1 MSAMHTDLSAAR
13 LQIPVG
19 AASRWAMIFGGIGL
33 LGLAATASG
42 FFSEATRMESL
53 SAYLVAFFYVLTL
66 AVGTMFF
73 AALQHLVGA
82 RWSVVLRRI
91 AENYG
96 SFTPWLILLFV
107 PIAVF
112 AKDILPWMNIEGI
125 KNPEYRQAVTVAMES
140 KTWYLTVPFFFG
152 RAVIYFVC
160 ESK

>member
-91 AENYG
+91 A
-96 SFTPWLILLFV
+96 
-107 PIAVF
+107 
-112 AKDILPWMNIEGI
+112 
-125 KNPEYRQAVTVAMES
+125 
-140 KTWYLTVPFFFG
+140 
-152 RAVIYFVC
+152 
-160 ESK
+160 